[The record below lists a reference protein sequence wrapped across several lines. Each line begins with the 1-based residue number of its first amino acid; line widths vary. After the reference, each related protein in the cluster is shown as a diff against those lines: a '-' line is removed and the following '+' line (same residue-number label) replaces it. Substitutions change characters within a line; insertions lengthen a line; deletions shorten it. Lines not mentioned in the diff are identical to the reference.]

1 MFVCVCVCVG
11 PRQGVLG
18 SKARVH
24 VNSEPRSAKP
34 RWGKAVGLV
43 ATPSPGVAVGG
54 GGRGCCQ
61 DPSEAGR
68 VEMLIVMSI
77 FLSCGGVS

>member
-1 MFVCVCVCVG
+1 MRVCMCVCVCVRACVRAG
-11 PRQGVLG
+11 PCQAVLG
-18 SKARVH
+18 SKVRLH

-43 ATPSPGVAVGG
+43 ATLSPRVTAGG

-61 DPSEAGR
+61 DPGEAGR
-68 VEMLIVMSI
+68 AEMLT
-77 FLSCGGVS
+77 